1 VACVKK
7 RLVAL
12 YLLGCLVGHSGNLS
26 MVVDEKVEEKEH
38 GDSKPENICSHS
50 RVWGWGAAAA
60 AAARGHQ

>member
-1 VACVKK
+1 MRVMIDFQLFMWLVCKK

-38 GDSKPENICSHS
+38 GDSKPENM
-50 RVWGWGAAAA
+50 A
-60 AAARGHQ
+60 